1 MQQYMPKNIIK
12 CFDIIFYCDIEI
24 FAEFWFFECTVN
36 EQASCKLEHNNV
48 FLYKKTNYHF
58 LLKNIFFFEIFGH
71 FILNEHFLCEIDKL
85 LYLRCTLI
93 FLHIFW
99 WTTKYLWYVQVIKK
113 MRKWWICR
121 GGVWNTNIQTEKK
134 AKKYCQNI

>member
-24 FAEFWFFECTVN
+24 FAEFRFFECTVN

-58 LLKNIFFFEIFGH
+58 LLKNIFFEIFGH

-99 WTTKYLWYVQVIKK
+99 WTTKYLWYAQVIKK
-113 MRKWWICR
+113 MRKWRICR
-121 GGVWNTNIQTEKK
+121 GGFWNTNIHTEKHG
-134 AKKYCQNI
+134 KKYCENM